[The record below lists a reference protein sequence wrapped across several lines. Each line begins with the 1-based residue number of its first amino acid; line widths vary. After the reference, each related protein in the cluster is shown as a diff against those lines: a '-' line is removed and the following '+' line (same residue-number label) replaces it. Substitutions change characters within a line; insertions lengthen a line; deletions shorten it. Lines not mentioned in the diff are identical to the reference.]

1 VVRYLKSFEEGE
13 DMPATRIDVQD
24 AFRKITA
31 GEAILVCAYEEDE
44 KYPDYR
50 LEKSLSF
57 SEFLKKLP
65 EFKEDQEIIF
75 YCA

>member
-1 VVRYLKSFEEGE
+1 
-13 DMPATRIDVQD
+13 MPAMRIDVQD
-24 AFRKITA
+24 AFQKITA

-50 LEKSLSF
+50 LEKSMSF

-65 EFKEDQEIIF
+65 EVKKDQEIIF
-75 YCA
+75 YCG